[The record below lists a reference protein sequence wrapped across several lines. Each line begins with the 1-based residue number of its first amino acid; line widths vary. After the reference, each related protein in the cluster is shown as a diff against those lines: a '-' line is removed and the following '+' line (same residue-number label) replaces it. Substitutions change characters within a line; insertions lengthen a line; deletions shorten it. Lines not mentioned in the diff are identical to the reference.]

1 MNPLQRASFRRKGMY
16 FAAILALF
24 TLSMFWRG
32 TIPIPLSTAQASSP
46 SAIQRT
52 AERVASRTIL
62 SQALNLDLRELE
74 EGEQELE
81 GSAFRLALVGSRGLV
96 VAYLWNSTIEA
107 QKRNDFHKMEG
118 LIRQVTQLQPHFI
131 TPWIFQS
138 WNITYNVS
146 VEMQGSGDMYFYIA
160 NGISLLAEGE
170 RRQGK
175 VEADGRRLGSPD
187 MRYQIAFYYQNK
199 FGVSDN
205 VEVLRCLFQ
214 LSCISPDDRNP
225 DELEERDERGERV
238 VNQKKFREFCEKYP
252 HLVRRLRGE
261 RGSGGDQATAKKI
274 EESLKCPRPKDVIQ
288 FLRDNKDVQ
297 GRYKFKKELNDAY
310 KQFPVLPPK
319 FGEIEANPASETGD
333 DFTAFKTARAWYSY
347 GLIPLPDNW
356 PPRDANDKPMPAGTP
371 QPGEYDAVKY
381 RVPRQPMLI
390 IFCQG
395 GPRAQSYQAEMEQK
409 EGWFDDEGWR
419 IDDPT
424 DSPAN
429 WWFPDDPV
437 RPTRPL
443 DVVVGN
449 TRRWSLDEW
458 RTAARMWTEHGERYG
473 LVIEPAR
480 RVAYEAE
487 AARKPSD
494 NAPPDVIQ
502 RWQQASSAMFY
513 YNSNRQVTNFP
524 YFLAGALGE
533 SRVDQ
538 AGRPVTVLARKT
550 LWQAEQ
556 ARRLGN
562 KLGPRGAIA
571 LYRQGLE
578 LWKQVLAG
586 DKEFHRPGASDKT
599 DEETFAYELAYLRML
614 VQDDQGVRAKAAE
627 MGRDTL
633 AVFGLLPAP
642 FPASGR
648 FTDLRDV
655 QEEFK
660 WHIAEKVISPFA
672 KPMGDNDGVTDDRR
686 GGPWVREDV
695 KSAVRVQQGVQRKSL
710 IAPPPGAAAEEHP
723 GG

>member
-1 MNPLQRASFRRKGMY
+1 MY
-16 FAAILALF
+16 FAAILGLF
-24 TLSMFWRG
+24 TLSMLWRG
-32 TIPIPLSTAQASSP
+32 TIPIPLSTARASGP
-46 SAIQRT
+46 TAINRT
-52 AERVASRTIL
+52 AEKVASRTIL
-62 SQALNLDLRELE
+62 NQSLNLGLRELE

-160 NGISLLAEGE
+160 SGIELLAEGE

-175 VEADGRRLGSPD
+175 TEADGRRLGSPD
-187 MRYQIAFYYQNK
+187 MRYSIAFYYQNK

-238 VNQKKFREFCEKYP
+238 VNQRKFREFCEKYP

-274 EESLKCPRPKDVIQ
+274 DESLKCPRPKDVIQ
-288 FLRDNKDVQ
+288 FLRDNFEVQ
-297 GRYKFKKELNDAY
+297 SRYKFKKELNDPY

-319 FGEIEANPASETGD
+319 FGEIEANPASETDD
-333 DFTAFKTARAWYSY
+333 DFTAFKTARAWYAY
-347 GLIPLPDNW
+347 GLVPLPENW

-371 QPGEYDAVKY
+371 NPGEYDAARY

-395 GPRAQSYQAEMEQK
+395 APRAQSYQAEMEQK

-480 RVAYEAE
+480 LASYQNE
-487 AARKPSD
+487 AARRPAD
-494 NAPPDVIQ
+494 NADPDVIM
-502 RWQQASSAMFY
+502 RWQRASSAMFY
-513 YNSNRQVTNFP
+513 YGQNRQVTNFP
-524 YFLAGALGE
+524 YFLASSLGE
-533 SRVDQ
+533 SKVDQ
-538 AGRPVTVLARKT
+538 AGRPLTVFARKL

-571 LYRQGLE
+571 LYRDGLE

-586 DKEFHRPGASDKT
+586 DKEFHRPSGASERI
-599 DEETFAYELAYLRML
+599 DEETYGYELSYLRML

-627 MGRDTL
+627 MGRSTQAAFDM
-633 AVFGLLPAP
+633 LPAP

-648 FTDLRDV
+648 FSELRDV
-655 QEEFK
+655 QEEYK
-660 WHIAEKVISPFA
+660 WYIAEQVISPFA
-672 KPMGDNDGVTDDRR
+672 KPMGTNDRVFDERR
-686 GGPWVREDV
+686 GGPWVREQV
-695 KSAVRVQQGVQRKSL
+695 KSAVRMQQGVQRKPL
-710 IAPPPGAAAEEHP
+710 TTQQAPPAAMGPG
-723 GG
+723 

>member
-1 MNPLQRASFRRKGMY
+1 MY
-16 FAAILALF
+16 FAAILGLF

-32 TIPIPLSTAQASSP
+32 TIPIPLSSARASESS
-46 SAIQRT
+46 SAIQKT
-52 AERVASRTIL
+52 ANRVASRTIL
-62 SQALNLDLRELE
+62 NQALNLDLRELE

-96 VAYLWNSTIEA
+96 VAYLWSSTIEA

-160 NGISLLAEGE
+160 SGIALLAEGE
-170 RRQGK
+170 KRQGK
-175 VEADGRRLGSPD
+175 TEADGRRLGSPD

-225 DELEERDERGERV
+225 DEFEEGPERV

-261 RGSGGDQATAKKI
+261 RRGTGGDQATSKKI
-274 EESLKCPRPKDVIQ
+274 EESLKCDSPKDIIQ
-288 FLRDNKDVQ
+288 FLRENKDVQ
-297 GRYKFKKELNDAY
+297 SRYKFAKELNSPY
-310 KQFPVLPPK
+310 QQFPVLPPK
-319 FGEIEANPASETGD
+319 FGEIEANPASVTGD
-333 DFTAFKTARAWYSY
+333 DFTAFKTARAWYAYS
-347 GLIPLPDNW
+347 LVPLPENW
-356 PPRDANDKPMPAGTP
+356 PPKDANDKPLPSGTP
-371 QPGEYDAVKY
+371 QPGEYDASKY

-395 GPRAQSYQAEMEQK
+395 APRAQSYQAEMEQK

-419 IDDPT
+419 IDNPA
-424 DSPAN
+424 DSPAT
-429 WWFPDDPV
+429 WWFPDDPA

-443 DVVVGN
+443 DLVFGN
-449 TRRWSLDEW
+449 TRRWSLEQW
-458 RTAARMWTEHGERYG
+458 REAATMWTTHGERYG

-480 RVAYEAE
+480 LDNYAKD
-487 AARKPSD
+487 AARQPSES
-494 NAPPDVIQ
+494 APPDVIQ
-502 RWQQASSAMFY
+502 RWQQAKTAVFY
-513 YNSNRQVTNFP
+513 YSQNRQVTNFP

-533 SRVDQ
+533 SKVDQ
-538 AGRPVTVLARKT
+538 AGRPATVLARKT

-571 LYRQGLE
+571 LYREGLE

-586 DKEFHRPGASDKT
+586 DKEFHRPGGNSDKT
-599 DEETFAYELAYLRML
+599 DEETYAYELAYLRML
-614 VQDDQGVRAKAAE
+614 VQDDKPTRDRAAE
-627 MGRDTL
+627 MGRDVVS
-633 AVFGLLPAP
+633 VFSVLP
-642 FPASGR
+642 FPAAASGR
-648 FTDLRDV
+648 FTELRDV

-672 KPMGDNDGVTDDRR
+672 RPIGENDGVTDERR
-686 GGPWVREDV
+686 GGPWVREEV

-710 IAPPPGAAAEEHP
+710 TTPPPQP
-723 GG
+723 GPVTPGEGP